1 MLDSSDSKKGL
12 IDCLRTLSPL
22 ARTHIHL
29 HTHIHTRARTYIHN
43 QSSGGS
49 SFRRNSETADIE
61 KFKSYLSELEGL
73 KDSDVEGIKS
83 LTGKMVACI
92 EIPEGFQNS
101 FIRKNKKKE

>member
-1 MLDSSDSKKGL
+1 M
-12 IDCLRTLSPL
+12 RQ
-22 ARTHIHL
+22 A
-29 HTHIHTRARTYIHN
+29 
-43 QSSGGS
+43 
-49 SFRRNSETADIE
+49 SFQNETFAPQKN